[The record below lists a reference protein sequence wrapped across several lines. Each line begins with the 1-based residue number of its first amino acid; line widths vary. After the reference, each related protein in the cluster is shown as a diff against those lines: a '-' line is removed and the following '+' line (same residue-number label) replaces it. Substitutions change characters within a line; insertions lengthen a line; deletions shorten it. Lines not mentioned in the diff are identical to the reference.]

1 MLKRILLLAVLL
13 ISLGSTMSL
22 AANHWYYVGTNGG
35 VSFYIDNGTVQK
47 NDKAAYVWVKMR
59 NSRGHEIWAHEIWAH
74 FIFSRY
80 DKTYTLTEERIG
92 GRSRKVNPKTAIRP
106 IIPNTPIEKILNLIW

>member
-35 VSFYIDNGTVQK
+35 ISFYIDNGTVRK

-59 NSRGHEIWAHEIWAH
+59 NSRGNEIWAH
-74 FIFSRY
+74 FIFSHY

-106 IIPNTPIEKILNLIW
+106 IIPNSPIEKIVDLIW